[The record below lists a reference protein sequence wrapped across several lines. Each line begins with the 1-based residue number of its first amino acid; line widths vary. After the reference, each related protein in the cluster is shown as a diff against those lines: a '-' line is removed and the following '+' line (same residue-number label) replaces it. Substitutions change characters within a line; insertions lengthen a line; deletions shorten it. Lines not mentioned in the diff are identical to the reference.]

1 MTAAGLELLSPA
13 QRAAIGHVES
23 LARARAER
31 AQTTLRGLARDE
43 HDSLE
48 RALAVLAEH
57 GRVML
62 HFHPDR
68 PCQSGH
74 SVVQGLLR
82 DGVYKSQFETG
93 LSAGSL
99 SAFPGGQRD
108 EWERTLFGAAYHAP
122 GVALAERPV
131 YGSLELVRHA
141 DGPSPR
147 FGSCYLVLKPEVSR
161 RCSFTYGGSQSP
173 EVLEH
178 SGTLE
183 HFACCMSALL
193 EAIARDGAGLGVA
206 PLQGRDL
213 LESVTRDIARPYDGP
228 AGRRVGRSLDSFVEA
243 QVHGPVQLSRD
254 VDWLVAEPAFRG
266 TPVQHELEA
275 LARAHAL
282 ELAWY
287 PGFVLPVSEVPADFR
302 GPAMPPL
309 ARRIAPNGLL
319 DVRAIGVASTS
330 LFTDPAAWLDHA
342 PYSDT
347 LQHLKQLWHV
357 LVQYGRA
364 RDRLEPAA

>member
-1 MTAAGLELLSPA
+1 VTLDPRARLSAA
-13 QRAAIGHVES
+13 QRAALGHVES

-31 AQTTLRGLARDE
+31 ARTKLQGLVGDE
-43 HDSLE
+43 GE
-48 RALAVLAEH
+48 ALAQALDVIVQH

-68 PCQSGH
+68 LCKSGH
-74 SVVQGLLR
+74 SVVRGLLR

-93 LSAGSL
+93 LSSGSV
-99 SAFPGGQRD
+99 SAFPGGLRD
-108 EWERTLFGAAYHAP
+108 EWERVLFGGAYHQP
-122 GVALAERPV
+122 DVSLAERPV

-147 FGSCYLVLKPEVSR
+147 FGSCYLVLKREVSR

-183 HFACCMSALL
+183 HFACCMAALL
-193 EAIARDGAGLGVA
+193 EAITRDRRGLGL
-206 PLQGRDL
+206 PSLD
-213 LESVTRDIARPYDGP
+213 VTRLLGSVAHDIARPYDGP
-228 AGRRVGRSLDSFVEA
+228 AGRRLGRSLDSFVEA
-243 QVHGPVQLSRD
+243 QVHGPVELARD

-266 TPVQHELEA
+266 TPVEHELTE
-275 LARAHAL
+275 LARQHGL

-287 PGFVLPVSEVPADFR
+287 PGFVLPVGEVPDDFR

-309 ARRIAPNGLL
+309 ARRIAPEGLL
-319 DVRAIGVASTS
+319 DVRLIGVAAAS
-330 LFTDPAAWLDHA
+330 LFREPEAWSDHA
-342 PYSDT
+342 PYADT

-364 RDRLEPAA
+364 RD